1 MPNHHTLLRQE
12 TFIPNNVLL
21 SKLMEIGVSV
31 EVARRALF
39 YTGNCSVTL
48 AVNWLMDENRVMV
61 MQNEDQGRMFSMSR
75 EMMREEE
82 DSDMEEEIEIA
93 LMLLVNKSL
102 NMSSGQMSLA
112 GARATA
118 RIIKKVKEAVGME
131 TVAMWDQCGRK
142 TEVREVDDTKEMEGI
157 LQLVKMGQT
166 GMRFIVDVD
175 HQWMSEGQERKVM
188 AIFGEM
194 EELEDMLGHLAIV
207 S

>member
-1 MPNHHTLLRQE
+1 
-12 TFIPNNVLL
+12 
-21 SKLMEIGVSV
+21 
-31 EVARRALF
+31 
-39 YTGNCSVTL
+39 
-48 AVNWLMDENRVMV
+48 
-61 MQNEDQGRMFSMSR
+61 
-75 EMMREEE
+75 
-82 DSDMEEEIEIA
+82 
-93 LMLLVNKSL
+93 
-102 NMSSGQMSLA
+102 
-112 GARATA
+112 
-118 RIIKKVKEAVGME
+118 ME

-166 GMRFIVDVD
+166 GIRFIVDVD